1 MSGIPSSAIAV
12 PWRSPA
18 REGCSRLPGQHARVL
33 HPRRTPTLVTFDE
46 PSAARGRAPRAIGNR
61 SRNPLDRSV
70 LSLAP
75 QSLHL
80 GTAVA
85 TRRDDVAH
93 KDLMLAA
100 RTSPA
105 PPAWSTRP
113 RYGAHLRPRV
123 ARGARSCGRL
133 ALLVGLAGCGVAPS
147 VNILGSFFPAWLL
160 SIVARGVLTIIT
172 LQVFVAMEIASDI
185 GPTAVVYPCLAGL
198 WTFATWLLVFGG

>member
-46 PSAARGRAPRAIGNR
+46 PSAAKVRATRAIGNR

-75 QSLHL
+75 QYLHL

-100 RTSPA
+100 RPSPA
-105 PPAWSTRP
+105 TPPRSAPPPHRAHPRPPRPPPAP
-113 RYGAHLRPRV
+113 
-123 ARGARSCGRL
+123 
-133 ALLVGLAGCGVAPS
+133 
-147 VNILGSFFPAWLL
+147 
-160 SIVARGVLTIIT
+160 
-172 LQVFVAMEIASDI
+172 
-185 GPTAVVYPCLAGL
+185 
-198 WTFATWLLVFGG
+198 